1 MEGTHVT
8 LTFGDDVTMLQAGIP
23 YIIRWE
29 TGADLGDVE
38 FHGVT
43 IASGSAADRTISLA
57 GGQVNFIGY
66 YDAFDIDT
74 PDNDDIYYM
83 TANNQLK
90 YTGNKRT
97 LKSCRA
103 YFQFSESI
111 LSATRDFVLDF
122 GDDDKVT
129 TGIGEVTDSS
139 LFTHHSSLSE
149 WHSLDGRK
157 LDKKPTAKGVY
168 IQNGRKVVMK

>member
-1 MEGTHVT
+1 
-8 LTFGDDVTMLQAGIP
+8 
-23 YIIRWE
+23 
-29 TGADLGDVE
+29 
-38 FHGVT
+38 
-43 IASGSAADRTISLA
+43 
-57 GGQVNFIGY
+57 
-66 YDAFDIDT
+66 
-74 PDNDDIYYM
+74 M

-90 YTGNKRT
+90 HTGNKRT

-122 GDDDKVT
+122 GDDDMVT
-129 TGIGEVTDSS
+129 TGIGEVINSCVPSVASDQRSS
-139 LFTHHSSLSE
+139 ASLITHHSSLSG

-168 IQNGRKVVMK
+168 LRNGRKVVMK